1 MNTIKHAAV
10 ALGLTTLATTSAF
23 ATENGQL
30 RGLLGAPSYELTTPQ
45 FPGWYGQLWLQHYSA
60 DKLRDNDGNQPSQ
73 SVATPAGPVAV
84 AVNGRINANVLVPRI
99 TWVTE
104 TIVADGR
111 LGFSAT
117 LPLVQQRNSIALR
130 ATLPPG
136 TPPAAE
142 AAVAALLAQQSA
154 ALSGEQSGVA
164 DLDLAGFVDW
174 AGDDGRVVVG
184 ASVVAPTGSYKAG
197 RAVNPGAGNY
207 WTVRPLVLLSRV
219 WENGFELGMRAT
231 YSINT
236 KNRDTDVRSG
246 QYLHADWSAMYRVND
261 EWRVGLQGYA
271 VQQFTKDSGPGVAAH
286 GNKARTFAAGPM
298 LSYVSESGVW
308 AVDAK
313 VLPEFSVRNR
323 PQGTVSWLRLNIRL
337 D

>member
-10 ALGLTTLATTSAF
+10 AVGLTTLATTSAF

-60 DKLRDNDGNQPSQ
+60 DKLRDNDGNQPTQ
-73 SVATPAGPVAV
+73 SVATPAGPAAV

-104 TIVADGR
+104 KIVAEGR

-142 AAVAALLAQQSA
+142 AAVTALLAQQSA
-154 ALSGEQSGVA
+154 ALSGEKSGVA

-184 ASVVAPTGSYKAG
+184 ASVVAPTGSYQAG

-261 EWRVGLQGYA
+261 EWRVGIQGYA
-271 VQQFTKDSGPGVAAH
+271 VQQFTKDSGPGIAAH